1 MGDKK
6 VVTLVYTNWKGETK
20 ERHVIPER
28 VYWGHTEWHKE
39 DQFLMECFDLNK
51 QAKRT
56 YALNCVKKWTPVG
69 GKAVFE
75 F

>member
-1 MGDKK
+1 M
-6 VVTLVYTNWKGETK
+6 
-20 ERHVIPER
+20 
-28 VYWGHTEWHKE
+28 YWGHTEWHKE